1 MSDGNRRRPTT
12 RLALDVGPKARARLE
27 RISADAEKSLSEVV
41 RDAVALYDLLLAE
54 VQAGRRLVVRDPETG
69 SEVEML
75 IPKL

>member
-41 RDAVALYDLLLAE
+41 RDAVALYDSE
-54 VQAGRRLVVRDPETG
+54 IIRPTVERDWGKLIKKTEGET
-69 SEVEML
+69 
-75 IPKL
+75 